1 MPPFLF
7 AGPDSLPSYPS
18 CGCRSSTKGVE
29 YAKLGWPDGGQMR
42 LILSLCLCMIV
53 AACAAQRTD
62 MGPWPDRAH
71 DRKLLE
77 RVSLGG
83 RIIAIEQVPRFLV
96 STGKGSAINYN
107 SSFDHYMF
115 WDWCRGGGFE
125 WQMVTLRPDGR
136 ASSGWSYTRSLM
148 TPETA
153 AGRTIKVTEGFLKGV
168 IVDYKAL
175 KAAGLAFFTP
185 GAFRCDIRT
194 ADAVAAT

>member
-1 MPPFLF
+1 
-7 AGPDSLPSYPS
+7 
-18 CGCRSSTKGVE
+18 
-29 YAKLGWPDGGQMR
+29 MR
-42 LILSLCLCMIV
+42 LILSLCFCALV

-71 DRKLLE
+71 ERKLLE

-96 STGKGSAINYN
+96 STGKGSAINYS

-136 ASSGWSYTRSLM
+136 ATSGWSYTHTLM
-148 TPETA
+148 TRETA
-153 AGRTIKVTEGFLKGV
+153 EGRDIKVTEGYLKGV
-168 IVDYKAL
+168 IIDYQAL
-175 KAAGLAFFTP
+175 KAAGLSFFKP

-194 ADAVAAT
+194 ADAVAA